1 MKKILLTLLLF
12 VFVNNISYAQNLYSG
27 NAQYEVIYQYSM
39 DRSVLKNNQGEP
51 SQRIK
56 DLSKESDQLISE
68 MSGRLIFNNRAS
80 IYYSPESLPPP
91 DMAHGIA
98 NAMVRADHNFFYNLG
113 ENLFIIENLTFG
125 RKNRAIDDKE
135 IIWNILPEKAIINGI
150 ECQKAEGIFKTP
162 GFNDTVVEVWFATD
176 IPFPYG
182 PMDAYGLPGL
192 ILKYKWGVLE
202 IEAIQITRITDG
214 SVELIIPDFGD
225 IPLFSG
231 SLRGN

>member
-1 MKKILLTLLLF
+1 MKLFTLCFAMCLMSF
-12 VFVNNISYAQNLYSG
+12 SWISSQNLYSG
-27 NAQYEVIYQYSM
+27 EADYEVVYQYFM
-39 DRSVLKNNQGEP
+39 DRSILKNNQRET

-56 DLSKESDQLISE
+56 DLSKESDRLINE
-68 MSGRLIFNNRAS
+68 MIGKLIFNNRAS
-80 IYYSPESLPPP
+80 IYFSPESLPPP

-98 NAMVRADHNFFYNLG
+98 NAMVRADHIFFYNLR

-125 RKNRAIDDKE
+125 RKNRSIDDRE
-135 IIWNILPEKAIINGI
+135 IIWEILTEKAIINGI

-162 GFNDTVVEVWFATD
+162 GFTDTVVEVWFAPD

-202 IEAIQITRITDG
+202 IEATQITRITDG
-214 SVELIIPDFGD
+214 SIELIIPDFGD
-225 IPLFSG
+225 IPVFSG

>member
-1 MKKILLTLLLF
+1 MCLMSF
-12 VFVNNISYAQNLYSG
+12 SWISSQNLYSG
-27 NAQYEVIYQYSM
+27 EADYEVVYQYFM
-39 DRSVLKNNQGEP
+39 DRSILKNNQRET

-56 DLSKESDQLISE
+56 DLSKESDRLINE
-68 MSGRLIFNNRAS
+68 MIGKLIFNNRAS
-80 IYYSPESLPPP
+80 IYFSPESLPPP

-98 NAMVRADHNFFYNLG
+98 NAMVRADHIFFYNLR

-125 RKNRAIDDKE
+125 RKNRSIDDRE
-135 IIWNILPEKAIINGI
+135 IIWEILTEKAIINGI

-162 GFNDTVVEVWFATD
+162 GFTDTVVEVWFAPD

-202 IEAIQITRITDG
+202 IEATQITRITDG
-214 SVELIIPDFGD
+214 SIELIIPDFGD
-225 IPLFSG
+225 IPVFSG